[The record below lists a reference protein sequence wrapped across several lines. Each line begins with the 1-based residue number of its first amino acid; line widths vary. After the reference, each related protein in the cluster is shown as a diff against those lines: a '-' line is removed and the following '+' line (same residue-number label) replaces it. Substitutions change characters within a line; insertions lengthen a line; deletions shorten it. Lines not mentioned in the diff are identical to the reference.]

1 MEDKSEHPSH
11 YANVILEKER
21 EKLYGEFKVANGG
34 KYPQSIDE
42 LKDCDNVR
50 ELLKKIRQIEM
61 AEFCIHMEL

>member
-1 MEDKSEHPSH
+1 MSEHPAH

-21 EKLYGEFKVANGG
+21 KKLYGELKVANGG
-34 KYPQSIDE
+34 EYPQSINDE
-42 LKDCDNVR
+42 WKDCDHVR